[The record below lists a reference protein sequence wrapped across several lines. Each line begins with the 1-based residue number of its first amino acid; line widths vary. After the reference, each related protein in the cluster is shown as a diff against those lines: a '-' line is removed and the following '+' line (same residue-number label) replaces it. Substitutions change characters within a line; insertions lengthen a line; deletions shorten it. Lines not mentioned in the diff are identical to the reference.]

1 MTALTIA
8 LSKGRILDE
17 TLPLLATAG
26 IVPSEDPETS
36 RKLILATS
44 RLIVPD
50 VPVRVLVALAFGELI
65 IELHDN
71 RLVQAGIQAHH
82 KYILA
87 VADRKHIQLGQ
98 ISVGYFGFSHKTEL
112 ICLPGQQLHD
122 VMERQ
127 GRVFVM
133 LDQHLAQQVHT
144 PECHL
149 VVLGS
154 YHLQIVPVALD
165 GRNPARRGVRLI
177 DQVLLFQL
185 HQIQAQRSRAHLLQI
200 LFVQDARRNRLIA
213 QYEFINQS
221 RQGLIKSELI
231 LFH

>member
-1 MTALTIA
+1 MDEVHKAQDHVLGIKLRLFQEIDAAVIVDIEIA
-8 LSKGRILDE
+8 DIDKSLVQ
-17 TLPLLATAG
+17 LAQKHAHQGVVLIHVFPHLHQHFVGYVIDAQSSQFVIQITHQF
-26 IVPSEDPETS
+26 PE
-36 RKLILATS
+36 
-44 RLIVPD
+44 
-50 VPVRVLVALAFGELI
+50 LAFGDLI

-98 ISVGYFGFSHKTEL
+98 ISVGYFGFCHKTKL
-112 ICLPGQQLHD
+112 IRLPGQQLHD

-133 LDQHLAQQVHT
+133 LDQHLAQQVHA

-185 HQIQAQRSRAHLLQI
+185 HQIQAQRGRAHLL
-200 LFVQDARRNRLIA
+200 
-213 QYEFINQS
+213 
-221 RQGLIKSELI
+221 
-231 LFH
+231 